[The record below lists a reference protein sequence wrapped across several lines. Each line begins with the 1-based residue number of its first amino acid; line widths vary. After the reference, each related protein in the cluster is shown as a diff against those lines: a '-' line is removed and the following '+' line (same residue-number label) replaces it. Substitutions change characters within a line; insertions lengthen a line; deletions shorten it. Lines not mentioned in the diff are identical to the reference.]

1 MKLLQ
6 IINNKNLNGMKNLNA
21 NTRRTRGYFSRFL
34 ALIVVL
40 SMNAFTQKTQG
51 QTSYKVMA
59 GSQIKVSGTSNLH
72 DWSTLANSFA
82 CDGNFI
88 VKGGQ
93 MQNVSSLNFILPVT
107 NLKSE
112 WSLMDTRTY
121 KALNAEQFKTITFKL
136 TQATVVPQQ
145 KIIKAIGNLTIG
157 GVTNE
162 IAIQTAYVL
171 NADETITC
179 KGTKSIKMSDFKIKA
194 PSFMFGALKTGNEVI
209 IDILLKLKK

>member
-1 MKLLQ
+1 
-6 IINNKNLNGMKNLNA
+6 
-21 NTRRTRGYFSRFL
+21 
-34 ALIVVL
+34 
-40 SMNAFTQKTQG
+40 
-51 QTSYKVMA
+51 
-59 GSQIKVSGTSNLH
+59 
-72 DWSTLANSFA
+72 
-82 CDGNFI
+82 
-88 VKGGQ
+88 
-93 MQNVSSLNFILPVT
+93 
-107 NLKSE
+107 
-112 WSLMDTRTY
+112 MDTRTY